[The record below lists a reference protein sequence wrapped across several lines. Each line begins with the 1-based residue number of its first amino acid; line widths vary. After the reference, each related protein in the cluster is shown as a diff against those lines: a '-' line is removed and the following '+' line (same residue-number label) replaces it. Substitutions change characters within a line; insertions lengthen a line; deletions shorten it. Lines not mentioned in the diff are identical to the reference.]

1 MSKVDFRLSSPV
13 KVRNEFRLSTH
24 DLSCSCQGRLGKQL
38 TQIMELRKRFVN
50 VTADG
55 SGPHS
60 RKSLD
65 EAVFIANGLK
75 PGVERSGAP
84 GMGIVCEQAL
94 KARLE
99 IRFGIEVALAQVMPV
114 NPAISFLPSLSPS
127 FVRTGRAFEVSGLQD
142 SCHTSLAQ

>member
-1 MSKVDFRLSSPV
+1 
-13 KVRNEFRLSTH
+13 
-24 DLSCSCQGRLGKQL
+24 
-38 TQIMELRKRFVN
+38 MELRKRFVN

-75 PGVERSGAP
+75 SGVERSGAP

-99 IRFGIEVALAQVMPV
+99 IRFGIEVALCRAYLL
-114 NPAISFLPSLSPS
+114 APSALRSAA
-127 FVRTGRAFEVSGLQD
+127 V
-142 SCHTSLAQ
+142 